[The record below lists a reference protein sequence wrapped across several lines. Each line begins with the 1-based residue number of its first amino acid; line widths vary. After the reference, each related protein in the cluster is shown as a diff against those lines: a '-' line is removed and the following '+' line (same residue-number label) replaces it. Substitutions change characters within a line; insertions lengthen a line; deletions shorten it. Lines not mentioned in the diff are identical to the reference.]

1 MSIIEIALAALMV
14 LIIVWMAWHEY
25 RIDRLERRTNDTF
38 SRVQGIINKER
49 AEK

>member
-14 LIIVWMAWHEY
+14 GIVIWMARQHTKLKN
-25 RIDRLERRTNDTF
+25 LEERTNDTF
-38 SRVQGIINKER
+38 SRVQDFINEER

>member
-25 RIDRLERRTNDTF
+25 RLDQLERRTRDTF
-38 SRVQGIINKER
+38 SRVQDFINEER
-49 AEK
+49 AKK